1 MAKKGPWAQF
11 QSVKL
16 EKTGSRRGLE
26 TKEQFTYHMLVLKQ
40 SSPAQEVGGRH
51 HAENQL
57 GSLSVHSSLLS
68 SSEHFIYKWGGTVC
82 G

>member
-16 EKTGSRRGLE
+16 EITGSRRGLE
-26 TKEQFTYHMLVLKQ
+26 TKEQFTCHMLVLKQ
-40 SSPAQEVGGRH
+40 SSRAQEVGGRY
-51 HAENQL
+51 HAENQR
-57 GSLSVHSSLLS
+57 GSPSVHSSLLS